1 MMHKVVWLLWYAGLS
16 SAPQLI
22 VDVAQSWVVQ
32 NPGWD
37 VRVVNTTS
45 LAVYL
50 PGARLEYPGMTP
62 QARSDLIRLRLLDS
76 HGGVWADATLL
87 CLASLDAWLPSAM
100 QPSGFWMYHGAGWP
114 PPKPVTRENTR
125 YPASWFM
132 ASEAGAPLTAA
143 WRAEAERF
151 WSARDSAAASE
162 QPVPYFWMD
171 ALFRDLLAR
180 DGAFAAAWACV
191 PFLSCEEPGQ
201 PHMMLFRLHKRLGW
215 DVRQVLRT
223 KPPYVL
229 KLSVKAW
236 PAKERRQSNIR
247 VAVKYSRIRR
257 NVTHAMDLPDRCMAA
272 GGMPNTG
279 G

>member
-1 MMHKVVWLLWYAGLS
+1 MHKVVWLLWYAGLS
-16 SAPQLI
+16 SAPQLV
-22 VDVAQSWVVQ
+22 VDVAQSWVLQ

-62 QARSDLIRLRLLDS
+62 QALSDLIRLRLLDS

-87 CLASLDAWLPSAM
+87 CLASLDAWLPAAM
-100 QPSGFWMYHGAGWP
+100 QPAGFWMYHGAGWP

-125 YPASWFM
+125 WPASWFM

-151 WSARDSAAASE
+151 WTARDSAATAG

-171 ALFRDLLAR
+171 TLFRDLLAS
-180 DGAFAAAWACV
+180 DAAFASAWACV

-272 GGMPNTG
+272 GGVPNTG
-279 G
+279 S